1 LKNLN
6 ITLLNKKFIFIFV
19 FCLHITSCEPNI
31 GFDDIEIKEEK
42 GITVGYLKSDNSLFT
57 GDIIEFYRL
66 QTDVNFDSA
75 TGESYPEYEVYPTI
89 EVHFKNGLAT
99 GIWKWYYDKGI
110 IETEISFK
118 DGKYHGV
125 SQEWSELGVL
135 LSSEIW
141 EDGELVFEK
150 EFN

>member
-1 LKNLN
+1 ME
-6 ITLLNKKFIFIFV
+6 IEEIKKIILILV
-19 FCLHITSCEPNI
+19 FCLHFTSCESI
-31 GFDDIEIKEEK
+31 VGFNDIEIKEEN
-42 GITVGYLKSDNSLFT
+42 GITKGYLKSDNSLFT

-66 QTDVNFDSA
+66 QTDVNLDSA
-75 TGESYPEYEVYPTI
+75 TEESYPEYEVYPTI
-89 EVHFKNGLAT
+89 EVHFKNGLAS
-99 GIWKWYYDKGI
+99 GNWKWYYDKGI

-125 SQEWSELGVL
+125 RQEWSELGVL
-135 LSSEIW
+135 LLSEIW